1 MKIINKFDAAVNMI
15 PKEGFVI
22 LHVDVE
28 DAPFF
33 IHYDTK
39 KELEKDFELS
49 IHPLYKSVHVSPK
62 NIIKEW
68 GESVDASIKGGTQEV
83 YLNNN
88 CLYLIKNGE
97 QVKNQNKDERKR
109 ITKDN

>member
-1 MKIINKFDAAVNMI
+1 MIIINKFDAAVNMI
-15 PKEGFVI
+15 PKEGFAI

-33 IHYDTK
+33 MHYNTK

-68 GESVDASIKGGTQEV
+68 GDSVDASIKGGTQEV
-83 YLNNN
+83 YLNSN
-88 CLYLIKNGE
+88 CLYLIKNGK
-97 QVKNQNKDERKR
+97 QIKNQNKIK
-109 ITKDN
+109 KL